1 MRAKLKAA
9 EAREELHGIDPWT
22 ASREFWRLRIETLA
36 RDFLAGNA
44 AVDPAPNACDYCQ
57 IASLC
62 RIADQVLQIDPEE
75 EALDD

>member
-1 MRAKLKAA
+1 M
-9 EAREELHGIDPWT
+9 
-22 ASREFWRLRIETLA
+22 RIETLA

-62 RIADQVLQIDPEE
+62 RIADHVLQIDPDE